1 MKFMDISEV
10 SKQTGIASSAI
21 RHYEEKGL
29 ITSVGRRG
37 LKRLFGPEVLDQLA
51 LITLGKT
58 GGFSLEEIKAMFGSD
73 GRPALSR
80 PGLHQKADDL
90 DRQIHTLEALRDMI
104 RHVADCPAPSHME
117 CPKFQ
122 QLIRISGRRKRDERA
137 ARHAKPARSIPARR
151 RPSPS

>member
-1 MKFMDISEV
+1 MKFMDISEI
-10 SKQTGIASSAI
+10 SKQAGIAASAI

-51 LITLGKT
+51 LITLGRT
-58 GGFSLEEIKAMFGSD
+58 AGFSLDEIRAMFGPD

-80 PGLHQKADDL
+80 TTLHDKADEL
-90 DRQIHTLEALRDMI
+90 VRQIEHLAVLRDMI

-117 CPKFQ
+117 CAKFQ
-122 QLIRISGRRKRDERA
+122 KLIRVSGRRKHLLKDRQEKKIPPGRTVERA
-137 ARHAKPARSIPARR
+137 
-151 RPSPS
+151 

>member
-1 MKFMDISEV
+1 MKLMDISEV
-10 SKQTGIASSAI
+10 SKQTGIAASAI

-58 GGFSLEEIKAMFGSD
+58 GGFSLEEIKSMFGSD

-80 PGLHQKADDL
+80 PGLHMRADEL

-122 QLIRISGRRKRDERA
+122 QLIRISGRRSRSERVTQKLPPV
-137 ARHAKPARSIPARR
+137 KPGRM
-151 RPSPS
+151 

>member
-58 GGFSLEEIKAMFGSD
+58 GGFSLEEIKAMFEVKVRGPL
-73 GRPALSR
+73 G
-80 PGLHQKADDL
+80 PGL
-90 DRQIHTLEALRDMI
+90 
-104 RHVADCPAPSHME
+104 
-117 CPKFQ
+117 
-122 QLIRISGRRKRDERA
+122 
-137 ARHAKPARSIPARR
+137 
-151 RPSPS
+151 

>member
-1 MKFMDISEV
+1 MKFLDISEI
-10 SKQTGIASSAI
+10 SKQTGIAASAL

-37 LKRLFGPEVLDQLA
+37 LKRLFSPGVLDQLA

-58 GGFSLEEIKAMFGSD
+58 GGFSLEEIKAMFGPD

-80 PGLHQKADDL
+80 AMLHDRADDL
-90 DRQIHTLEALRDMI
+90 GRQIDRLSALRDMI

-122 QLIRISGRRKRDERA
+122 KLIRVSNRRRDSALEM
-137 ARHAKPARSIPARR
+137 KPALKRNS
-151 RPSPS
+151 

>member
-10 SKQTGIASSAI
+10 AKQTGIAASAL
-21 RHYEEKGL
+21 RHYEEAGL

-37 LKRLFGPEVLDQLA
+37 LKRLFGPEVIDQLA

-58 GGFSLEEIKAMFGSD
+58 GGFSLEEIRAMFGPD

-80 PGLHQKADDL
+80 PGLHQRADEL
-90 DRQIHTLEALRDMI
+90 DRQISRLETLRDMI
-104 RHVADCPAPSHME
+104 RHVAECPAPSHME

-122 QLIRISGRRKRDERA
+122 QMIRISGRKKRGEKHSAFLATDGFQSTRKTP
-137 ARHAKPARSIPARR
+137 KSK
-151 RPSPS
+151 

>member
-1 MKFMDISEV
+1 MKLMDISEV
-10 SKQTGIASSAI
+10 SKQTGIAASAI

-58 GGFSLEEIKAMFGSD
+58 GGFSLEEIKSMFGSD

-80 PGLHQKADDL
+80 PGLHMRADEL

-122 QLIRISGRRKRDERA
+122 QLIRISGRRSRNERVT
-137 ARHAKPARSIPARR
+137 HKLPPVKPGRM
-151 RPSPS
+151 